1 VPVAVQLDEV
11 GEDFVDVVQRVGPL
25 GVARDLGD
33 LPGREVAV
41 DVLGELLALLAELVN
56 LLRDVDRRLGLH
68 IAQFFD
74 LAFEFRNRL
83 FKVEES
89 FL

>member
-33 LPGREVAV
+33 LPGRQVAV
-41 DVLGELLALLAELVN
+41 DVLGELLALLAELVD
-56 LLRDVDRRLGLH
+56 LFRDVDR
-68 IAQFFD
+68 D
-74 LAFEFRNRL
+74 S
-83 FKVEES
+83 VCT
-89 FL
+89 